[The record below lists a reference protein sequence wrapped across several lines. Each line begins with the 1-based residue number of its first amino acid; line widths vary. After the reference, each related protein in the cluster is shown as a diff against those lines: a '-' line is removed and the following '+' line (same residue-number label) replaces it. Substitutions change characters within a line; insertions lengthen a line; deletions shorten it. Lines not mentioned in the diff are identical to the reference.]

1 MHRIILKSLSWATQ
15 KLDLVSYLTAEN
27 LCAPSTTPCLEAR
40 PATQYNVRKPVRTQ
54 QVDAAARVYHN
65 YQKRGLQGARRE
77 FWGAPRLRVVK
88 GAVEAFLSWTGL
100 SGMIMMR
107 ELPVRV

>member
-40 PATQYNVRKPVRTQ
+40 PATQYSVRKPVRTQ
-54 QVDAAARVYHN
+54 QVDAAARVYPH
-65 YQKRGLQGARRE
+65 YQQGGVEGDRRE
-77 FWGAPRLRVVK
+77 VWGATRFRGGK

-100 SGMIMMR
+100 IGMIMMR